1 FVVALTIYIMSSLVL
16 AFVAAEASAVNW
28 WDIVLIQTPSLAQIA
43 AHVMFYRGFR
53 SSGRE
58 LASARQKLQR
68 TRHES
73 AVLEAVAEVQMQW
86 SASTLQAPFRLLQEL
101 ADGVVSVMDPDT
113 RRRCELEENYL
124 RQVSAIPFDL
134 PFLSWW

>member
-1 FVVALTIYIMSSLVL
+1 
-16 AFVAAEASAVNW
+16 
-28 WDIVLIQTPSLAQIA
+28 
-43 AHVMFYRGFR
+43 
-53 SSGRE
+53 
-58 LASARQKLQR
+58 
-68 TRHES
+68 
-73 AVLEAVAEVQMQW
+73 EVQMQW

-134 PFLSWW
+134 PFLSWWLVRATAEARQRSVKLKLFAEQPGINEPDLADAFGRLLIDCIDSSPS